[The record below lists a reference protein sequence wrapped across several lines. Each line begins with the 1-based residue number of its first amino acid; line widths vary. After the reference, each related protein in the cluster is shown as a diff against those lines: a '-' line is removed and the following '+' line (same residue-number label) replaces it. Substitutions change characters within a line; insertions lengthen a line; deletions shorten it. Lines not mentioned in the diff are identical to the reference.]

1 MRPRARATIED
12 VASAAGVA
20 VSTVSR
26 VLNNSDYASAATR
39 KRVLEAARRLNYVA
53 NPTARGLRRAQT
65 MTIGLLIAD
74 LTNPVFM
81 EYIRGAEHEAQAHGY
96 ELLIADGQDSPEVQ
110 ARMLQN
116 LYERRVDGL
125 LLRGPIKDA
134 RKLQLFLDEKVPVYP
149 KILSLHDPVRMED
162 PRDEAPASAAAFR
175 RLLQLGHRSFAYF
188 TRGISVTRTD
198 RFSVLL
204 RVLSEEGL
212 PESAVVPFEV
222 PRSLDCRQLV
232 REACIEGSATA
243 LIGGSHLVTPHLL
256 MAVRDAGL
264 RVPADV
270 SVVSFGDSPW
280 AAAHDPPISVVTFD
294 HYLAGRLAV
303 QSLLSH
309 LSCGVEPPVEAKIQA
324 RFIDRGSC
332 GPAPR
337 R

>member
-1 MRPRARATIED
+1 MRPSGRATIED
-12 VASAAGVA
+12 VARAAGVA

-26 VLNNSDYASAATR
+26 VLNNSDYASATTR

-53 NPTARGLRRAQT
+53 NPTARGLRRAET
-65 MTIGLLIAD
+65 MTIGLLISD

-96 ELLIADGQDSPEVQ
+96 ELLIADGQDSPDLQ

-134 RKLQLFLDEKVPVYP
+134 RKLRLFLDEKVPVYP
-149 KILSLHDPVRMED
+149 KVLSLHDPVRMED
-162 PRDEAPASAAAFR
+162 PRDEAPATAAAFR
-175 RLLQLGHRSFAYF
+175 RLLELGHRCFAYF
-188 TRGISVTRTD
+188 TRGVSVTRTD
-198 RFSVLL
+198 RYSVLL
-204 RVLSEEGL
+204 QVLAEAGL
-212 PESAVVPFEV
+212 PESAAIPCEV
-222 PRSLDCRQLV
+222 PRSLDCGQLV
-232 REACIEGSATA
+232 RRACIEDGATA

-256 MAVRDAGL
+256 IAVREAGL

-280 AAAHDPPISVVTFD
+280 AVAHDPPLSVVTFD

-303 QSLLSH
+303 QSVLSR
-309 LSCGVEPPVEAKIQA
+309 LACGVEPPAEPSITA
-324 RFIDRGSC
+324 RFIERGSC